1 MDEGGDGQAGWRGE
15 VQGQRQLRVGEST
28 GRWYVRTQNTSI
40 AHPRPMIYSVTGDAK
55 EYASAKNLTGA
66 CPHGAGQAPGEYGVQ
81 YIPHKVLIGKD
92 GVVVKN

>member
-1 MDEGGDGQAGWRGE
+1 
-15 VQGQRQLRVGEST
+15 
-28 GRWYVRTQNTSI
+28 
-40 AHPRPMIYSVTGDAK
+40 MIYSVTGDAK